1 MFRAIVQKMKKGS
14 VLKVIIYIFCS
25 IFLFMGCASTTNIK
39 SRPEGAETFVDNVR
53 IGVTPIRYSD
63 TAIAGT
69 TKALKM
75 KKEGYRPFE
84 TVLRKS
90 EFQVGP
96 CIGGVLVFF
105 PFIWILGYPETY
117 EFELEK
123 LPEPEKK
130 LQTVKPAL
138 PETEKK

>member
-1 MFRAIVQKMKKGS
+1 
-14 VLKVIIYIFCS
+14 
-25 IFLFMGCASTTNIK
+25 MGCVSTTNIK
-39 SRPEGAETFVDNVR
+39 SRPEGAEVFVDNVR
-53 IGVTPIRYSD
+53 IGVTPIQYSD

-75 KKEGYRPFE
+75 KKEGYIPFE

-96 CIGGVLVFF
+96 CIGGLLVLF
-105 PFIWILGYPETY
+105 PFVWILGYPETY
-117 EFELEK
+117 DFELEK

-130 LQTVKPAL
+130 
-138 PETEKK
+138 